1 MIVFNSLVS
10 TQINFRMGV
19 TKLFIWL
26 YFGEKP
32 HFAPVSRNS
41 KQRKAMW
48 DGHVISKG
56 TT

>member
-10 TQINFRMGV
+10 AKINFKMGV